1 MFNSIIK
8 LCRLNY
14 WPKNIFLLPG
24 VFFFVFLSNIEN
36 FYTIEN
42 LTILLLAI
50 LSTCL
55 ICSSNYVI
63 NELTDQKTDF
73 YHPDKKKRP
82 LVSQKLSIS
91 TSVIVFFFL
100 SFFGYLLG
108 INININFFYT
118 LVILQLMGFV
128 YNVKPLRFKDH
139 AYLDVITESFN
150 NLLRFALG
158 WNIFNENYYPPLSL
172 LIIFW
177 TGGAFLMAL
186 KRLGEFRYLK
196 KDLSKYRKSF
206 KNYTESSLLLSSLF
220 YALNCCLFIGVAII
234 KIKIEFILCTPFVSA
249 LFVYYLKLSLI
260 KNSPVQHPELI
271 FKDKNLFILVLS
283 NVLVFLYALNAE
295 IDYFKIFNLDL
306 LNFS

>member
-1 MFNSIIK
+1 MLNSIIR

-24 VFFFVFLSNIEN
+24 VFFFVFFSNVEN
-36 FYTIEN
+36 FYTTEN
-42 LTILLLAI
+42 LITLFLAI

-63 NELTDQKTDF
+63 NELTDVKTDF

-82 LVSQKLSIS
+82 LVSKNLSIS
-91 TSVIVFFFL
+91 TSIVVFIFL
-100 SFFGYLLG
+100 SLFGYFLG
-108 INININFFYT
+108 ININNNFFLT
-118 LVILQLMGFV
+118 LLVLQLMGFI

-150 NLLRFALG
+150 NLLRFTLG
-158 WNIFNENYYPPLSL
+158 WNIFNVDYYPPVTL

-196 KDLSKYRKSF
+196 KDLVKYRKSF

-220 YALNCCLFIGVAII
+220 YALNCCLFIGIAII
-234 KIKIEFILCTPFVSA
+234 KIKIEFILCAPFIST
-249 LFVYYLKLSLI
+249 LFIYYLKLSLV

-271 FKDKNLFILVLS
+271 FKDKKLFILVLI
-283 NVLVFLYALNAE
+283 NVLVFLYTLNTD
-295 IDYFKIFNLDL
+295 INYFKVFNLDL
-306 LNFS
+306 LQF

>member
-1 MFNSIIK
+1 MLNSIIK

-24 VFFFVFLSNIEN
+24 VFFFIFFSKVEN
-36 FYTIEN
+36 FYTTEN
-42 LTILLLAI
+42 LITLSLAI

-63 NELTDQKTDF
+63 NELTDVKTDF

-82 LVSQKLSIS
+82 LVSKNLSIS
-91 TSVIVFFFL
+91 TSIVVFIFL
-100 SFFGYLLG
+100 SFFGYFLG
-108 INININFFYT
+108 ININNNFFLT
-118 LVILQLMGFV
+118 LLVLQLMGFI

-150 NLLRFALG
+150 NLLRFTLG
-158 WNIFNENYYPPLSL
+158 WNIFNVDYYPPVTL

-196 KDLSKYRKSF
+196 KDLVKYRKSF

-220 YALNCCLFIGVAII
+220 YALNCCLFIGIAII
-234 KIKIEFILCTPFVSA
+234 KIKIEFILCAPFISA
-249 LFVYYLKLSLI
+249 LFIYYLKLSLI

-271 FKDKNLFILVLS
+271 FKDKKLFILVLT
-283 NVLVFLYALNAE
+283 NVLVFLYTLNTE
-295 IDYFKIFNLDL
+295 INYFKVFNLDL
-306 LNFS
+306 LQF